1 MDDPTQTL
9 AAETEAIREAY
20 AALNRNDIEGFVKDF
35 DPQIERI
42 EFEGLPTAGTYR
54 GLEAVK
60 EHVANGRSTWAEGS
74 CEPEQFIVAGD
85 KVVVLAHVLVRLK
98 DHTDWIDGRIGDVFT
113 FRDGKAIQFRTFGEQ
128 REALEWAGVEDSEE
142 N

>member
-9 AAETEAIREAY
+9 AAETEAISEAY
-20 AALNRNDIEGFVKDF
+20 AALNRNDINGFIRDF

-85 KVVVLAHVLVRLK
+85 KVVVLTHVRVRLK
-98 DHTDWIDGRIGDVFT
+98 GHTDWLEGRTGDVFT
-113 FRDGKAIQFRTFGEQ
+113 FRNGKVIQFRTFADAQ
-128 REALEWAGVEDSEE
+128 QALEWAGAEVR
-142 N
+142 

>member
-9 AAETEAIREAY
+9 AAETEAISEAY

-42 EFEGLPTAGTYR
+42 EFEGLPTAGTYG

-85 KVVVLAHVLVRLK
+85 KVVVLTHVRVRLK
-98 DHTDWIDGRIGDVFT
+98 GHTDWLEGRTGDVFT
-113 FRDGKAIQFRTFGEQ
+113 FRNGKVIQFRTFADAQ
-128 REALEWAGVEDSEE
+128 QALEWAGAEVR
-142 N
+142 